1 MRIRKGTLKRII
13 KEEYR
18 RLVRQ
23 GLISEAKA
31 DNEGAYRAQSAVVEW
46 AEQNGYDPNKVGI
59 ADRGDGSYDIDI
71 GDKTVL
77 RVKADGTM
85 VTGTNKIAKWWK
97 QNNIAKKIGAED
109 NVGEYK

>member
-13 KEEYR
+13 REEYR

-46 AEQNGYDPNKVGI
+46 AEQNGIDPNKVGI
-59 ADRGDGSYDIDI
+59 ADRGDGSYEIDI
-71 GDKTVL
+71 GDKTVM
-77 RVKADGTM
+77 RVKANGAI
-85 VTGTNKIAKWWK
+85 VSANREIAKWWK
-97 QNNIAKKIGAED
+97 ENNVAKEIGAED
-109 NVGEYK
+109 DVGEYK